1 MALEYPVR
9 LIPDDNNTIRVEF
22 PDFPEA
28 NTFGDDKEEALA
40 RAVDAL
46 ETVIEAYIRARRPIP
61 SPRAC
66 RAREAT
72 VALPPIAGV
81 KVGLYIDM
89 LHQGLTK
96 SAIARELNWH
106 LPQVDRLLDI
116 RHESRIDQLNLV
128 AGLFGKR
135 IGMTLES
142 SQMGPTGAVRRAGR
156 STRRRSQR

>member
-9 LIPDDNNTIRVEF
+9 LIPDDNKTVRVEF

-28 NTFGDDKEEALA
+28 HTFGDDKEEALA

-46 ETVIEAYIRARRPIP
+46 ETVIEAYIRDRRPIP
-61 SPRAC
+61 SPRAG
-66 RAREAT
+66 RAKDAT
-72 VALPPIAGV
+72 VALPAIAGV
-81 KVGLYIDM
+81 KVGLYLDM
-89 LHQGLTK
+89 LHKGLTK

-142 SQMGPTGAVRRAGR
+142 SALGSTRTSIRAGR
-156 STRRRSQR
+156 SKRKRSPR

>member
-9 LIPDDNNTIRVEF
+9 LIADDNNTVRVEF

-28 NTFGDDKEEALA
+28 NTFGDDREEALA

-46 ETVIEAYIRARRPIP
+46 ETVIEAYIRDRRPIP
-61 SPRAC
+61 SPRA
-66 RAREAT
+66 RPKGVT

-81 KVGLYIDM
+81 KVGLYVDM

-142 SQMGPTGAVRRAGR
+142 SAVGSIRPAKRRSR
-156 STRRRSQR
+156 SKRKRSQR

>member
-9 LIPDDNNTIRVEF
+9 LIPDDNNTVRVEF

-28 NTFGDDKEEALA
+28 HTFGDDKEEALA

-46 ETVIEAYIRARRPIP
+46 ETVIEAYIRERRPIP
-61 SPRAC
+61 PPRAG
-66 RAREAT
+66 RSNAAT

-81 KVGLYIDM
+81 KVGLYLDM

-142 SQMGPTGAVRRAGR
+142 ARLGSPRVATRALR
-156 STRRRSQR
+156 SKRKRSQR

>member
-1 MALEYPVR
+1 MALEYPVN
-9 LIPDDNNTIRVEF
+9 LIPDDNNTVRVEF

-46 ETVIEAYIRARRPIP
+46 ETVIEAYIRDRRPIP
-61 SPRAC
+61 TPRPV
-66 RAREAT
+66 RTKGAT

-81 KVGLYIDM
+81 KVGLYLDM

-135 IGMTLES
+135 IGMTLEAS
-142 SQMGPTGAVRRAGR
+142 AVASRAGTRAGR
-156 STRRRSQR
+156 SKRRRSQR